1 MLAYKE
7 EKKKYIYIYKPNA
20 KEADGEVDDFWCKL
34 STCKN
39 QKAPCKGMRQY
50 PGLPSSR
57 EGVGGAKARHETA
70 REQKKRFSYQIYYY
84 TCTGETHG
92 SVEGV

>member
-7 EKKKYIYIYKPNA
+7 EKKKKKKNYKPNA

-84 TCTGETHG
+84 TCTGEMHG